1 MWQMARSAL
10 DTVSRMGAI
19 KAAKSYGRPTD
30 APAAAAALST
40 AVWGSRSPAN
50 SSVNDAAPA
59 ERRGVRVG
67 AVVVASV
74 DGAGREPLEPGVLD
88 VDVDDCV
95 DEVAPVPEAFDD
107 DDDLLSEHEPSAPAT

>member
-1 MWQMARSAL
+1 MRAGVGATGVSMWQMARSAL
-10 DTVSRMGAI
+10 DTVSRMGAS

-40 AVWGSRSPAN
+40 AVGGRRAPAN
-50 SSVNDAAPA
+50 SSGNDPSPA
-59 ERRGVRVG
+59 ERRGGRVG

-95 DEVAPVPEAFDD
+95 D
-107 DDDLLSEHEPSAPAT
+107 